1 MFEDLR
7 YCLDD
12 LPSFLGGHMLLS
24 VSGLAVGLVLSIPLG
39 IWASRRPR
47 VAEIVLG
54 AAGIIQTIPSLALLA
69 LMVPL
74 LRGTIGFLPAFIA
87 LILYSILPIV
97 ANTIVGIR
105 GVDPTLT
112 EAARGLGMND
122 RQMLLR
128 VELPLAAP
136 VIIGGIRTA
145 AVLVVGTAT
154 LATPVGVSTLG
165 NYIFSGLE
173 LRNPF
178 FTLFGCIAA
187 ALLAVIIDQLIHAL
201 ELAARRRSRTLAL
214 VGGLGLLLVVF
225 GGLYAPLKRFFMPPA
240 NPAIVGHGPFTE
252 QYILGE
258 LLTERLKRS
267 GWNSEQHRL
276 GETILFQS
284 LLSGEIDCYVDYSG
298 NIWTLEMKR
307 PPADRR
313 TVLEGVKE
321 YLARRGVV
329 CMGSL
334 GFENAY
340 ALAMTRKKAAELKIK
355 SLDDLRRHAARLKV
369 GGDNQIFLR
378 QEWRDLCKTYHLQ
391 FESQSPMDPTFM
403 YGAVADGKVDV
414 ITAYTSDGRIKTFDL
429 VILEEDPARRVF
441 PPYDALLLVS
451 GKAARRPGFQESL
464 RPLLNAIDVETMRR
478 ANERA
483 DVEGHLPH
491 QVGVE
496 LLDEIETKKKLNH
509 ENTKDENTK
518 KKAEN
523 MGHVLESHRLTRRAP
538 P

>member
-1 MFEDLR
+1 MVENLR
-7 YCLDD
+7 FCLHD
-12 LPSFLGGHMLLS
+12 LPDFLGGHMLLT
-24 VSGLAVGLVLSIPLG
+24 VAGLAVGLAFSLPLG

-47 VAEIVLG
+47 VAELILG
-54 AAGIIQTIPSLALLA
+54 TAGVIQTIPSLALLA

-87 LILYSILPIV
+87 LVLYSVLPIV
-97 ANTIVGIR
+97 ANAIVGIR

-122 RQMLLR
+122 RQMLSR

-178 FTLFGCIAA
+178 FTLFGCVAA
-187 ALLAVIIDQLIHAL
+187 ALLAVIIDQFIHAL
-201 ELAARRRSRTLAL
+201 ELAAQRRSRALAL
-214 VGGLGLLLVVF
+214 VGGLGLLAVVL
-225 GGLYAPLKRFFMPPA
+225 GGLYTPVKRFLTPPD
-240 NPAIVGHGPFTE
+240 NPAVVGHGPFTE

-258 LLTERLKRS
+258 LLTEKLKRS
-267 GWNSEQHRL
+267 GFHAEQHRL

-307 PPADRR
+307 PPADRD
-313 TVLEGVKE
+313 TVLDGIKSF
-321 YLARRGVV
+321 LGQRGAV
-329 CMGSL
+329 CLGPL

-340 ALAMTRKKAAELKIK
+340 ALAMTKKRAAELGIR
-355 SLDDLRRHAARLKV
+355 SLDDLGRHAARLKV

-378 QEWRDLCKTYHLQ
+378 PEWRDLCQKYRLTFLR
-391 FESQSPMDPTFM
+391 QSAMDPTFM
-403 YGAVADGKVDV
+403 YGAVADGEVDV
-414 ITAYTSDGRIKTFDL
+414 IAAYTSDGRIKTFDL
-429 VILEEDPARRVF
+429 VILEQDPARRVF
-441 PPYDALLLVS
+441 PPYDAVLLVS
-451 GKAARRPGFQESL
+451 EKAFRRRGFKESL
-464 RPLLNAIDVETMRR
+464 APLLNSVDVNTMRR

-483 DVEGHLPH
+483 DVDGQLPH
-491 QVGVE
+491 QVGGA
-496 LLDEIETKKKLNH
+496 LLEEINARQE
-509 ENTKDENTK
+509 
-518 KKAEN
+518 
-523 MGHVLESHRLTRRAP
+523 ESGGTVRRSQPRPASQS
-538 P
+538 